1 MILATVA
8 GLSSRTCRSFA
19 PTIIRSYTTTISTTS
34 SSGSSRLFSTT
45 AELDERQA
53 SAPSPKKV
61 RTRRILSGVQPTGSL
76 HLGNYLGAIKQWVDF
91 QNTGKF
97 AAAEDLDGKS
107 FDDEKKDED
116 VEIVNEN
123 FFCVV
128 DLHAITVPQDP
139 EELEES
145 TLASAALYIAAGKC
159 VAIRYVYL
167 YATGIALRR
176 ILTSMSI
183 HFYHQESIQKSPKYS
198 FNHMFQPTLS
208 SLGCLIVPL
217 Q

>member
-1 MILATVA
+1 VTDNSLAVSNLSVKSTNCTPSIAQIMKVALPKHMMILAIA
-8 GLSSRTCRSFA
+8 GLSSRSCRAFA
-19 PTIIRSYTTTISTTS
+19 PALVRSYVTTS
-34 SSGSSRLFSTT
+34 TIDATSSSRLFSTT
-45 AELDERQA
+45 AEVDEQQTA
-53 SAPSPKKV
+53 AAPKKKV

-76 HLGNYLGAIKQWVDF
+76 HLGNYLGAIKQWVEF

-97 AAAEDLDGKS
+97 ADAEDLDGKS

-139 EELEES
+139 SELEES

-159 VAIRYVYL
+159 VVNVYRY
-167 YATGIALRR
+167 LRR
-176 ILTSMSI
+176 KHTEIIL
-183 HFYHQESIQKSPKYS
+183 HHRHNFYQ
-198 FNHMFQPTLS
+198 
-208 SLGCLIVPL
+208 
-217 Q
+217 